1 MVLTSKIP
9 MHRCLRAY
17 FCGAVSF
24 GFSVVKNCYSIA
36 VLCPAKQIASY
47 WTLSL
52 GRRIS
57 LLYAVTFLL
66 ILPVIF
72 HDARHSAF
80 YLHVNKTA
88 LKESMKHANSRRIV
102 QAEKYF
108 SSLNGSGLFD
118 QHMPSRTVAVDHVTV
133 AITIITVSR
142 NRHEI
147 DSYEPKYLTQIVWK
161 FHSLLVKWRQRNQR
175 LRVQLSICNV
185 DSMVA
190 SYDEA
195 HKLSKFVPVFSR
207 FNNTHFSFVHT
218 LEKEKQDYVFCMN
231 KSMEINADADYVFL
245 VEDDALPI
253 DDLFD
258 VLQHVLLMH
267 TERSFVCGEFRT
279 KPSNIAFVKFYHPE
293 WLLSFISIQPER
305 LPELFSYAAILST
318 LLTVVYAITSGFTT
332 TRNMVTVDTCWRSL
346 FLFSLIVMLACGRTG
361 VSEWR
366 RLASPVFYSYTPAP
380 SCCTP
385 AMLFPRSAALLT
397 VNYLNNSTCGNNF
410 GKDSVLDKM
419 LKDLQMTA
427 YLVQPNMFTHIG
439 VYSSLRLRIV
449 DPLMV

>member
-9 MHRCLRAY
+9 MPRCLKAY

-24 GFSVVKNCYSIA
+24 GFFVVKKCYSFA
-36 VLCPAKQIASY
+36 VLYPVKHIASY

-88 LKESMKHANSRRIV
+88 LKESMKHANSHRII
-102 QAEKYF
+102 QAENYF

-118 QHMPSRTVAVDHVTV
+118 RYMPSRSVAADHITVALS
-133 AITIITVSR
+133 IITVSR

-147 DSYEPKYLTQIVWK
+147 DSYEPNYLTQIVWK
-161 FHSLLVKWRQRNQR
+161 FHSLLVKWQQRNER
-175 LRVQLSICNV
+175 LHVQLSICNV
-185 DSMVA
+185 DSRAA

-195 HKLSKFVPVFSR
+195 HKLSQFVPLFSR
-207 FNNTHFSFVHT
+207 FNDTHFSFVHT
-218 LEKEKQDYVFCMN
+218 LEKEKQDYLFCMN
-231 KSMEINADADYVFL
+231 KSLEINADADYVFL
-245 VEDDALPI
+245 VEDDALPT
-253 DDLFD
+253 DDIFD

-267 TERSFVCGEFRT
+267 TEQSFVRGEFRT
-279 KPSNIAFVKFYHPE
+279 KPSDIAFVKFYHPE
-293 WLLSFISIQPER
+293 WLLSFFSIQPER
-305 LPELFSYAAILST
+305 LPELLSYAAILST
-318 LLTVVYAITSGFTT
+318 LLTVAYAITCGFPA
-332 TRNMVTVDTCWRSL
+332 TRNVTVDFCWCRL
-346 FLFSLIVMLACGRTG
+346 FLFSLIVMLACGRTA

-397 VNYLNNSTCGNNF
+397 INYLNNSTCGNNF
-410 GKDSVLDKM
+410 GKDSVLDTM

-427 YLVQPNMFTHIG
+427 YLVQPNTFTHIG

-449 DPLMV
+449 DPLIV